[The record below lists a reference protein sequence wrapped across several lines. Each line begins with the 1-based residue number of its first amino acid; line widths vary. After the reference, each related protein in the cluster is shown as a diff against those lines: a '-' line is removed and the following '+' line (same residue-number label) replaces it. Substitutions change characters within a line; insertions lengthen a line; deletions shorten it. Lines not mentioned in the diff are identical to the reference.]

1 MEKKQ
6 IILPSKK
13 FAKGDEQE
21 LELKLNLDNSDTLMR
36 IGERDIILD
45 IDEQYYKERNESIN
59 YKIYGKLKMVFRN
72 LYSGSTG
79 SQYEPLERSLYLNG
93 DGSDDNFDGFLPYD
107 EFAFLRRDVYREVN
121 LPVTG
126 NTLGTFTPNIVKSGS
141 TAHTTITSI
150 SAPYQNWNLYLS
162 YVYSGDSNFN
172 MVYTLTGVTGS
183 TKVSFTAKDGIP
195 FRVVNYNTYY
205 ELTSPVE
212 HGMSEGEHVVLS
224 GGTLTG
230 LSNPTG
236 STFYINSVG
245 NETFDSGKYVIN
257 ILKSQIKTGTT
268 LNTIMLGKRC
278 KDFTNIVPSTS
289 KYYVHKHKT
298 LTDTGGYIMDS
309 LGFESPV
316 FEDEKKLLLENSA
329 GINDVVV
336 ERNRMESVLY
346 DFKEP
351 LKLSGLTNNLG
362 FSPTNVFVTAIFRNG
377 NGYFNYP
384 PKVGYK
390 FHFHNTWIDEHFSG
404 TTSNETSLTSSGF
417 TKSGITFL
425 SGQTLPIGAI
435 LNGAFVEYNPKEMT
449 ERIVSESFHKI
460 TNPTNIFD
468 YEQDTNVDGF
478 SGATSGNT
486 MGLIYQPHYRI
497 KLRELSPYTETA
509 NTNDIFN
516 LPENAKYD
524 PYDKVWRWRDIY
536 DHGYVDSDGFGTDFP
551 FMNGNHYV
559 KANINFYLRNERYYK
574 NKSNGIMSFMDVNNK
589 NNNSDC

>member
-13 FAKGDEQE
+13 FAKADDQE

-79 SQYEPLERSLYLNG
+79 SYEPLTKSLYLNG
-93 DGSDDNFDGFLPYD
+93 DGSDNNFDGFLPYD

-212 HGMSEGEHVVLS
+212 HGMNEGEHIVLS

-390 FHFHNTWIDEHFSG
+390 FNFHNTWIDEHFSG
-404 TTSNETSLTSSGF
+404 TTSNEIGITGTTIFTGATTGF
-417 TKSGITFL
+417 TFTGGTA
-425 SGQTLPIGAI
+425 LPIGSV

-460 TNPTNIFD
+460 TNPITIFNHGQTTGST
-468 YEQDTNVDGF
+468 YASDTNLE
-478 SGATSGNT
+478 
-486 MGLIYQPHYRI
+486 GLIYQPHYRI

-574 NKSNGIMSFMDVNNK
+574 NKSNGITSFMDINNK